1 MAELTIEAALK
12 QAIEAHKA
20 GKLQD
25 ADKLYTAI
33 LKSQPQHPEAN
44 HNMGILAVSVGKAS
58 EGLPFFRA
66 ALAAKP
72 GASLFWHSYI
82 NTLIELGRLTDANAV
97 LVQAK
102 RVGVKGD
109 GFDRFEQQ
117 LSGSDSKPIEVKEPS
132 QDQLWPLVHLYNQG
146 ELQQALNYAVELLW
160 LFPNSVTL
168 HNICGAIH
176 AGLYH
181 YDAAIDSYNRALK
194 IKPDFADAYCNMGH
208 ALRNKGD
215 LDAAI
220 AGYKQALKL
229 KPKYIEAHASMA
241 NTLKQKGDLDAAI
254 CSYKLAIKLH
264 PDNAS
269 TFYNMGNAFMDKGE
283 LDAAIDSYKSA
294 LKLEPDFADAYY
306 NMGNALRVKGS
317 LGAAIDSYKRAL
329 KLKPDF
335 ADAYNNMGTTLKDHG
350 EINQAIDSYKR
361 ALKLKPDFADAHN
374 NMGLALVQKDDLGA
388 AMESYKWALTIKPD
402 FAEANNNMGIALM
415 EQGEFDAAID
425 SYKRALQLKP
435 DYVDAHNTMG
445 LALVEGGDLDA
456 AMESYKRAVMIDPH
470 HADAHHNMSLELLKD
485 QKFEQGFK
493 LNEWRWKAKTIQS
506 IGTPLKTSKP
516 LWGGEKNKTVFV
528 WGEQGIGDEIMFAS
542 LIPELYAISSK
553 LIVQCDKRLI
563 PLLQRSFPKDI
574 TYQSDRS
581 LVTEDSYDFHTPI
594 GSLARVFRT
603 SLDSFQKTSDGY
615 LCHDEAKTNRLRQEL
630 LMGEVKTLI
639 GISWK
644 TTSALSNSN
653 KRNIALPEL
662 AQVLNSSET
671 RLVCLQYGD
680 VSEEIDLLK
689 KEFGIDVM
697 HVSEI
702 DNRND
707 IDGLASLIMACDKI
721 VSTTNATV
729 HLAGALGAATKVLV
743 PFFARWIWG
752 RTLSHSPWYSSVTVY
767 RQNRT
772 GDWGN
777 VLNALSKGMKTD
789 VNLEQDLAN

>member
-1 MAELTIEAALK
+1 MGAALV
-12 QAIEAHKA
+12 
-20 GKLQD
+20 
-25 ADKLYTAI
+25 
-33 LKSQPQHPEAN
+33 KSGN
-44 HNMGILAVSVGKAS
+44 
-58 EGLPFFRA
+58 
-66 ALAAKP
+66 
-72 GASLFWHSYI
+72 
-82 NTLIELGRLTDANAV
+82 
-97 LVQAK
+97 
-102 RVGVKGD
+102 
-109 GFDRFEQQ
+109 
-117 LSGSDSKPIEVKEPS
+117 
-132 QDQLWPLVHLYNQG
+132 
-146 ELQQALNYAVELLW
+146 
-160 LFPNSVTL
+160 
-168 HNICGAIH
+168 
-176 AGLYH
+176 
-181 YDAAIDSYNRALK
+181 
-194 IKPDFADAYCNMGH
+194 
-208 ALRNKGD
+208 
-215 LDAAI
+215 LDAA
-220 AGYKQALKL
+220 L
-229 KPKYIEAHASMA
+229 
-241 NTLKQKGDLDAAI
+241 T
-254 CSYKLAIKLH
+254 SYKLALQLK
-264 PDNAS
+264 PNNADIH
-269 TFYNMGNAFMDKGE
+269 FNIGIALVQNGD
-283 LDAAIDSYKSA
+283 LDAAIDSYK
-294 LKLEPDFADAYY
+294 
-306 NMGNALRVKGS
+306 R
-317 LGAAIDSYKRAL
+317 AIQ
-329 KLKPDF
+329 LKPDN
-335 ADAYNNMGTTLKDHG
+335 AV
-350 EINQAIDSYKR
+350 
-361 ALKLKPDFADAHN
+361 AHN
-374 NMGLALVQKDDLGA
+374 NMGAAFSYKGDLGA
-388 AMESYKWALTIKPD
+388 AMESYK
-402 FAEANNNMGIALM
+402 
-415 EQGEFDAAID
+415 
-425 SYKRALQLKP
+425 
-435 DYVDAHNTMG
+435 H
-445 LALVEGGDLDA
+445 
-456 AMESYKRAVMIDPH
+456 AVMIDPH
-470 HADAHHNMSLELLKD
+470 HADAHHNISLELLKD

-493 LNEWRWKAKTIQS
+493 LNEWRWKAKQEIV
-506 IGTPLKTSKP
+506 TPLKTSKS